1 MKRILQCAEDS
12 ARYSTVIA
20 CENVRFAQNDAVLW
34 AHRMYR
40 TNDCNSLRKS
50 EVGTQVTLAGWVNV
64 TRDHGGVI
72 FIDLRDREG
81 LTQVVFRPEE
91 NAELAKQA
99 HTLRGEDVI
108 QVFGRVA
115 ARLPGTENANL
126 ATGDIEIIPSE
137 LRILNRADPLPFPID
152 AEPQN
157 EDLRMTHRY
166 LDLRRPRLSRNLR
179 IRHLVAKTT
188 RGYLDSQGF
197 VEVETP
203 ILSKSTPE
211 GARDFLVPSRIMSG
225 KFYALPQAPQQY
237 KQLLMVAG
245 VEKYFQIAKCF
256 RDEDLRAD
264 RQPEFTQIDIE
275 ASFVVPEDVFAV
287 TEGMFAAIFKA
298 ARDIDIKTPFD
309 RLTYREAVDRFGSD
323 KPDRRFG
330 MELVDL
336 GEIFRTSSFKVFRS
350 ALDAGGVVKAIN
362 TKGFAGITIGQ
373 VDELIE
379 IAKLHGAKGLAF
391 IKIENGEWK
400 SPIVKFFS
408 DAEKTDL
415 QSKLNIEEGD
425 CVFFAADKWGIACE
439 VLGRLRLR
447 IAEMQD
453 LLGRAHSPSAS
464 DWDFLWVTDFPLFE
478 WSPEENKWNAMHH
491 PFTRPKAEDMP
502 LFEAKKFPEVR
513 ADAYDVVLNGVE
525 IGGGSIRI
533 HEPKLQDK
541 MFETL
546 GISPVDRESQF
557 GHLLLA
563 LRLGAPPHGGIAF
576 GLDRLVMLICGEQSI
591 REVMAFPKNNRSM
604 DLMTQSPAEVGPR
617 QLMDLSLELRKDRK
631 P

>member
-1 MKRILQCAEDS
+1 M
-12 ARYSTVIA
+12 T
-20 CENVRFAQNDAVLW
+20 QN
-34 AHRMYR
+34 MYR
-40 TNDCNSLRKS
+40 THDCNSLRKKDIGR
-50 EVGTQVTLAGWVNV
+50 EVALAGWVNV

-108 QVFGRVA
+108 QISGSVA
-115 ARLPGTENANL
+115 ARLPGTQNSNL

-137 LRILNRADPLPFPID
+137 LRILNRADALPFPID

-179 IRHLVAKTT
+179 IRYRAAKAT
-188 RGYLDSQGF
+188 RDYLDSQGF
-197 VEVETP
+197 IEVETP

-211 GARDFLVPSRIMSG
+211 GARDFLVPSRIMAG

-275 ASFVVPEDVFAV
+275 GSFVTPDDIFAL
-287 TEGMFAAIFKA
+287 TEGMLAAIFKA
-298 ARDIDIKTPFD
+298 ARDIEIKTPFD
-309 RLTYREAVDRFGSD
+309 RLTYREALDRYGSD
-323 KPDRRFG
+323 KPDRRFA
-330 MELVDL
+330 MDLVDL
-336 GEIFRTSSFKVFRS
+336 DKIFRNSSFKVFRG

-362 TKGFAGITIGQ
+362 AKGFAGITIGQ
-373 VDELIE
+373 ADELTE

-391 IKIENGEWK
+391 IKVENGEWK

-408 DAEKTDL
+408 DAEKAAL
-415 QSKLNIEEGD
+415 ESRLNIEEGD
-425 CVFFAADKWGIACE
+425 CLFFAADKWEVACE

-447 IAEMQD
+447 IAEMQK
-453 LLGRAHSPSAS
+453 LMPSS
-464 DWDFLWVTDFPLFE
+464 EIWDFLWVIDFPLFE
-478 WSPEENKWNAMHH
+478 WSAEENKWNAMHH
-491 PFTRPKAEDMP
+491 PFTRPKAEDMR
-502 LFEAKKFPEVR
+502 LFEAKKFPDVR

-525 IGGGSIRI
+525 IGGGSMRI
-533 HEPKLQDK
+533 YEPELQDK
-541 MFETL
+541 MFEAL
-546 GISPVDRESQF
+546 GISPEQRESQF
-557 GHLLLA
+557 GHLLRA
-563 LRLGAPPHGGIAF
+563 LRLGAPPHGGIAL

-591 REVMAFPKNNRSM
+591 RDVMAFPKNNRGM
-604 DLMTQSPAEVGPR
+604 DLMTQSPSEVDLR
-617 QLMDLSLELRKDRK
+617 QLRDLGIKLASDKKSRQD
-631 P
+631 

>member
-1 MKRILQCAEDS
+1 M
-12 ARYSTVIA
+12 T
-20 CENVRFAQNDAVLW
+20 EN
-34 AHRMYR
+34 MYR
-40 TNDCNSLRKS
+40 THDCNSLRKS
-50 EVGTQVTLAGWVNV
+50 DIGRQITLAGWVNV

-108 QVFGRVA
+108 QISGHVA
-115 ARLPGTENANL
+115 ARLPGTENPNL
-126 ATGDIEIIPSE
+126 ATGDIEIIPIE

-157 EDLRMTHRY
+157 EDLRLTHRY
-166 LDLRRPRLSRNLR
+166 LDLRRPRLARNLR
-179 IRHLVAKTT
+179 IRHRAAKAT
-188 RGYLDSQGF
+188 RDYLDSQGF

-211 GARDFLVPSRIMSG
+211 GARDFLVPSRIMPG

-275 ASFVVPEDVFAV
+275 ASFVTPEDIFAV
-287 TEGMFAAIFKA
+287 TEGMLAAIFKA

-336 GEIFRTSSFKVFRS
+336 GEIFRNSSFKVFRS
-350 ALDAGGVVKAIN
+350 ALDAGGVLKAIN
-362 TKGFAGITIGQ
+362 AKGFAGITIGQ
-373 VDELIE
+373 VDELTE

-400 SPIVKFFS
+400 SPIVKFFT
-408 DAEKTDL
+408 DAERTTL

-425 CVFFAADKWGIACE
+425 CVFFAADKWEIACE

-447 IAEMQD
+447 IAEIQD
-453 LLGRAHSPSAS
+453 LHSRARPQLARSGEGTP

-491 PFTRPKAEDMP
+491 PFTRPKAEDMG
-502 LFEAKKFPEVR
+502 LFEAKKFPDVR
-513 ADAYDVVLNGVE
+513 AEAYDVVLNGVE

-533 HEPKLQDK
+533 HEPELQDK
-541 MFETL
+541 MFEAL
-546 GISPVDRESQF
+546 GISPEQRESQF
-557 GHLLLA
+557 GHLLRA
-563 LRLGAPPHGGIAF
+563 FQLGAPPHGGIAF
-576 GLDRLVMLICGEQSI
+576 GFDRIVMLICGEQSI
-591 REVMAFPKNNRSM
+591 RDVMAFPKNNRAM
-604 DLMTQSPAEVGPR
+604 DLMTQSPSEVDAR
-617 QLMDLSLELRKDRK
+617 QLRDLGIRLASNKKNE
-631 P
+631 

>member
-1 MKRILQCAEDS
+1 
-12 ARYSTVIA
+12 
-20 CENVRFAQNDAVLW
+20 
-34 AHRMYR
+34 MYR
-40 TNDCNSLRKS
+40 TNSCNSLRKS
-50 EVGTQVTLAGWVNV
+50 DIGRQVTLAGWVNV
-64 TRDHGGVI
+64 TRDHGGVT

-91 NAELAKQA
+91 NAELAKEA
-99 HTLRGEDVI
+99 HSLRYEDVI
-108 QVFGRVA
+108 QVSGRVA
-115 ARLPGTENANL
+115 ARPPGTENPNL
-126 ATGDIEIIPSE
+126 ATGDVEIIPSE
-137 LRILNRADPLPFPID
+137 LRILNRADVLPFPID

-157 EDLRMTHRY
+157 EDLRMTYRY
-166 LDLRRPRLSRNLR
+166 FDLRRPRLARNLR
-179 IRHLVAKTT
+179 MRHRIAKAT
-188 RGYLDSQGF
+188 RDYLDSQGF

-211 GARDFLVPSRIMSG
+211 GARDFLVPSRITPG
-225 KFYALPQAPQQY
+225 RFYALPQAPQQY

-275 ASFVVPEDVFAV
+275 ASFATPDDIFTI
-287 TEGMFAAIFKA
+287 TEGMLAAIFKA
-298 ARDIDIKTPFD
+298 ALNVDIKTPFD
-309 RLTYREAVDRFGSD
+309 RLTYREAVTRYGSD
-323 KPDRRFG
+323 KPDRRFEMG
-330 MELVDL
+330 LVDL
-336 GEIFRTSSFKVFRS
+336 GEIFRDSSFKVFRG

-362 TKGFAGITIGQ
+362 AKGFAGITIGQ
-373 VDELIE
+373 ADELTE

-408 DAEKTDL
+408 DAEKKAL
-415 QSKLNIEEGD
+415 QSTLNIEEGD
-425 CVFFAADKWGIACE
+425 CVFFGADKSAIACE

-447 IAEMQD
+447 IAEIQN
-453 LLGRAHSPSAS
+453 LVGSGKGQSGS

-491 PFTRPKAEDMP
+491 PFTRPKAEDMALLVDATP
-502 LFEAKKFPEVR
+502 SSHGLEAAERGEAPRLRLSEIR
-513 ADAYDVVLNGVE
+513 AEAYDVVLNGVE
-525 IGGGSIRI
+525 IGRGSIRI
-533 HEPKLQDK
+533 HEPELQAK

-546 GISPVDRESQF
+546 GISPEARESQF
-557 GHLLLA
+557 GHLLRA

-604 DLMTQSPAEVGPR
+604 DLMTSSPAEVDPK
-617 QLMDLSLELRKDRK
+617 QLRDLGIKLAKDQK
-631 P
+631 L